1 MYFSP
6 FTSLTWIKKYKL
18 IYMDKKIKID
28 LIMESEFI
36 EWDRMIQRKVHK
48 MGIVRYFGTSILC
61 RRHIFKIPVQYKI
74 C

>member
-1 MYFSP
+1 
-6 FTSLTWIKKYKL
+6 
-18 IYMDKKIKID
+18 MDKKIKID